1 MMNGELVPHILEQ
14 LEFLGRLVLA
24 GICGGFIGYERK
36 NRMKVAGPRTHFIVC
51 LASALMMIISK
62 YGFFDL
68 LPYQEDIK
76 LDPSRVAAQ
85 IVSGIGFL
93 GAGMIFIHRQSING
107 LTTAAG
113 LWATAGIGMAIGS
126 GMYFMGICATA
137 LVIFIQILLH
147 KNFRIFRNATAE
159 HIYIHM
165 RNDSDALAN
174 LKKWLHDKR
183 IDILNFKTEV
193 IDEEEID
200 VEVNVRLP
208 KGYNRDDLMN
218 LHRDVPEIESI
229 EI

>member
-126 GMYFMGICATA
+126 GTYFMGICATA

-218 LHRDVPEIESI
+218 LHSDVPEIESI